1 MSKTMKKMLSVG
13 TVGAL
18 LVCMAI
24 PTAFAATVTSVATVD
39 VGSSAPAS
47 GGTRSLYALP
57 IYGEVEGNSNANG
70 SLTGSMWTKGVMFSH
85 SRDEAT
91 AEGYEIKDLYWAN
104 EKSETG
110 TFWAQCV
117 SPSGNQGG
125 QCTVSQDQ

>member
-39 VGSSAPAS
+39 VGSKESVS
-47 GGTRSLYALP
+47 GGSRTLYALP
-57 IYGEVEGNSNANG
+57 IYGEVEGISNANG

-85 SRDEAT
+85 SRDEET
-91 AEGYEIKDLYWAN
+91 VDGYETKYLYWAN
-104 EKSETG
+104 AKSETG

-117 SPSGNQGG
+117 SSSGNQGG
-125 QCTVSQDQ
+125 KCTVYQDQ